1 MKLVHI
7 ILNIVIFHFIKPI
20 ESFTSL
26 GPFVKQASKGA
37 HLDQADKLFQKT
49 GEEAFKFLKKL
60 EEERIRKFKERIC
73 AICEEEY
80 MFIRTAGKKINWLHL
95 RIDKGLTDS

>member
-37 HLDQADKLFQKT
+37 HLDQADKLFQKA
-49 GEEAFKFLKKL
+49 GEEAFKFLKKN
-60 EEERIRKFKERIC
+60 EEARIREGANSRS
-73 AICEEEY
+73 Y

-95 RIDKGLTDS
+95 RIERGLSYS